1 MSDAYRGEEE
11 AERARLVELHEEL
24 AKRRSHLAE
33 LDIQEPLKNA
43 VDAPNNGRPLAL
55 ALAPVALLGYCFAAA
70 IAHGEIFVSVIL
82 APILALAA
90 FALTSRGQK
99 TMKKFQASMPE
110 HVDEF
115 KNPEPLEPAKK
126 QRVLTP
132 EEAAEQKRE
141 IEKRLRACDEI
152 EREIADA
159 ESLLVAAEVERETR
173 R

>member
-11 AERARLVELHEEL
+11 AERARLVELREEL
-24 AKRRSHLAE
+24 EKRQTHLAE
-33 LDIQEPLKNA
+33 LDAQRPFKNGADALKT
-43 VDAPNNGRPLAL
+43 GRPFPLSM
-55 ALAPVALLGYCFAAA
+55 APVALLGYCFVAAVE
-70 IAHGEIFVSVIL
+70 HGEMFMSLIL
-82 APILALAA
+82 APILGLAV
-90 FALTSRGQK
+90 FALTSRGQQM
-99 TMKKFQASMPE
+99 MKKFQGSIPE

-132 EEAAEQKRE
+132 EEEAEQQRE
-141 IEKRLRACDEI
+141 IEKRVHACEEI

-173 R
+173 K